1 MKDVH
6 YIDESVNEF
15 VFKLSSIQPAPGG
28 GGASALAG
36 ALGIALGGMVAN
48 LTIGKEKYADVEE
61 DMKDLKVKAYRIQQD
76 LLELVQKDAE
86 AFKPLAR
93 AYGLPAGTDEEIETK
108 HSVMDVCLK
117 DAADV
122 PLEMMEKIGEA
133 IELLAESG
141 EKGSKLALSDAAC
154 GSALAGAALKSAWI
168 NVKVN
173 TMGMRDRPYAENLED
188 RGMEILKKSL
198 PVAEATYKKIES
210 GLV

>member
-1 MKDVH
+1 MKVD
-6 YIDESVNEF
+6 YIEESVKEF

-61 DMKDLKVKAYRIQQD
+61 EMKDLKVKAYRVQRD
-76 LLELVQKDAE
+76 LLNLVQKDAE
-86 AFKPLAR
+86 AFEPLAG
-93 AYGLPAGTDEEIETK
+93 AYRLPSGTDEEWETK
-108 HSVMDVCLK
+108 RRVMEASLK

-122 PLEMMEKIGEA
+122 PLEMMSKISEA
-133 IELLAESG
+133 IELLAEFG

-154 GSALAGAALKSAWI
+154 GSILAGAALKSAWI

-173 TMGMRDRPYAENLED
+173 TMSMRDRPYAENIEN
-188 RGMEILKKSL
+188 RGMEFLKKYIPIS
-198 PVAEATYKKIES
+198 ESTYQKIES
-210 GLV
+210 NLV